1 MNQESIIPLSSKKPS
16 QTTKSMSHRA
26 LSGLSW
32 TFSGT
37 GVRVGLEMLV
47 FVILAR
53 LLTPKDFGIVSAAM
67 VVVRLSEVFAQIGIG
82 PAIVQRQD
90 LKTMHLRTAFTISCL
105 SGLSLTGLISLLAP
119 AISVFFQMEELIP
132 VIRGISFVFL
142 FQGISLVGESLLQ
155 RELQFRWLAIIQ
167 SISYA
172 VGYGIVGISLA
183 FLGFGIWSLVIAYL
197 SQMAFKSIFV
207 LKVKPHPKRPA
218 LERRAITELMY
229 FGGGFTLARI
239 GNAIAGQG
247 DYLVVGRWL
256 GANALGL
263 YSRAYQLMTI
273 PAMLFAKVL
282 DSVLFP
288 AMAQIQTQPERLRV
302 AYRRGVAL
310 IALIVLPSSAVA
322 YVLSPE
328 LITVIFGPKWL
339 EIVMPFRIF
348 AIAMLF
354 RTSYKMSDSLARATG
369 AVYKRA
375 WRQGVYAVL
384 VLGGA
389 WIGQFWGISGV
400 AFGVLGAIVVNFT
413 LMAHLSLATLS
424 VPWRGFFVAHVSA
437 IPLTLIVFSEVS
449 IVTTVLRNYAMPAII
464 ILIASIVVIIFTL
477 VLLLRFAS
485 KIVLGEAGIWMFQ
498 TLLGYVKKRRNS
510 SASRV
515 NG

>member
-1 MNQESIIPLSSKKPS
+1 MNQENIVPLSAEKPS

-26 LSGLSW
+26 LSGFSW

-47 FVILAR
+47 LAILAR

-90 LKTMHLRTAFTISCL
+90 LKTVHLRTGFTISCL
-105 SGLSLTGLISLLAP
+105 SGLSLTGLISSLAP
-119 AISVFFQMEELIP
+119 QISVFFHMEELIP
-132 VIRGISFVFL
+132 VIRGVSLVFL
-142 FQGISLVGESLLQ
+142 FQGISLVAESLLQ

-167 SISYA
+167 SLSYA

-183 FLGFGIWSLVIAYL
+183 FLGFGVWSLVIAYL
-197 SQMAFKSIFV
+197 SQMAFKSIFL
-207 LKVKPHPKRPA
+207 LKVKPHPKRLA
-218 LERRAITELMY
+218 LERRAIAELMY

-273 PAMLFAKVL
+273 PAMLFAKIL
-282 DSVLFP
+282 DTVLFP

-310 IALIVLPSSAVA
+310 IALVVLPSSAVA

-328 LITVIFGPKWL
+328 LIIVVFGPKWL
-339 EIVMPFRIF
+339 EVVMPFKIF

-400 AFGVLGAIVVNFT
+400 AFGVFGAIMVNFI
-413 LMAHLSLATLS
+413 LMAHLSLVELS
-424 VPWRGFFVAHVSA
+424 VSWRDFFIAHISA
-437 IPLTLIVFSEVS
+437 IPLTLIVLSEVY
-449 IVTTVLRNYAMPAII
+449 IVTTALRNFAMPAII
-464 ILIASIVVIIFTL
+464 ILIVSIVIITL
-477 VLLLRFAS
+477 TMALLLRFAS
-485 KIVLGEAGIWMFQ
+485 KIALGEAGIWMFQ
-498 TLLGYVKKRRNS
+498 TLLGYVKKRRTS
-510 SASRV
+510 STSRV